1 MPGIELLT
9 EEFITERPF
18 PLIFVEMIVTRLE
31 GWHARI
37 TYFQTA
43 LMQLCKQ
50 NIHPTSHTLV

>member
-1 MPGIELLT
+1 MPGIGLVT

-18 PLIFVEMIVTRLE
+18 PLIFVEMLVTRLE

-43 LMQLCKQ
+43 LMQ
-50 NIHPTSHTLV
+50 